1 MRHDRSHYGYEYQFN
16 HLFHRR
22 RVALLSI
29 SQPPM
34 PPQHITTPTAL
45 RNLYGPARER
55 SLKKEIPSLDAHAVR
70 FIGLSPFVVLASS
83 DAQGHMDASPRGG
96 DAGFV
101 KVLDEQTLLLPDA
114 PGNNRLD
121 TLENI
126 IATGR
131 LGTLFMVPGFDE
143 TLRMNGRA
151 VLSTDPAD
159 LALCADARRTPAR
172 VIRLTV
178 ESVYLHC
185 GKSLMRSQLW
195 DASRQTDRAQLP
207 SMAEMMRDQIRA
219 FKGEDIVAE
228 TQAQMLER
236 YRQSL

>member
-1 MRHDRSHYGYEYQFN
+1 
-16 HLFHRR
+16 
-22 RVALLSI
+22 
-29 SQPPM
+29 
-34 PPQHITTPTAL
+34 
-45 RNLYGPARER
+45 
-55 SLKKEIPSLDAHAVR
+55 
-70 FIGLSPFVVLASS
+70 
-83 DAQGHMDASPRGG
+83 
-96 DAGFV
+96 
-101 KVLDEQTLLLPDA
+101 LLPDA

-126 IATGR
+126 IASGR

-143 TLRMNGRA
+143 TLRVNGSA

-159 LALCADARRTPAR
+159 LALCADERRTPTL

-185 GKSLMRSQLW
+185 AKAFMRSKLW
-195 DASRQTDRAQLP
+195 DASHHTDRAQLP

-219 FKGEDIVAE
+219 FKGEDIEAE

-236 YRQSL
+236 YQQSL

>member
-1 MRHDRSHYGYEYQFN
+1 MKS
-16 HLFHRR
+16 
-22 RVALLSI
+22 
-29 SQPPM
+29 
-34 PPQHITTPTAL
+34 QHITTLTAL
-45 RNLYGPARER
+45 RALYGPARER
-55 SLKKEIPSLDAHAVR
+55 SLKKEIPALDAHAVQ

-83 DAQGHMDASPRGG
+83 NADGHMDASPRGG
-96 DAGFV
+96 EPGFI
-101 KVLDEQTLLLPDA
+101 KVLDTQTLLVPDA

-143 TLRMNGRA
+143 TLRVNGRA

-159 LALCADARRTPAR
+159 LALCADARRTPTL
-172 VIRLTV
+172 VIRVAV

-185 GKSLMRSQLW
+185 AKAFMRSQLW
-195 DASRQTDRAQLP
+195 DASRQVDRGQLP
-207 SMAEMMRDQIRA
+207 SMAEMMRDQIRT
-219 FKGEDIVAE
+219 FKGEEIEAE
-228 TQAQMLER
+228 TQAQTLER

>member
-1 MRHDRSHYGYEYQFN
+1 M
-16 HLFHRR
+16 
-22 RVALLSI
+22 
-29 SQPPM
+29 
-34 PPQHITTPTAL
+34 HITTLPAL
-45 RNLYGPARER
+45 RQLYGPARER
-55 SLKKEIPSLDAHAVR
+55 SLKKEIPALDAHAVQ

-83 DAQGHMDASPRGG
+83 DAHGHMDASPRGG
-96 DAGFV
+96 EPGFV
-101 KVLDEQTLLLPDA
+101 KVLDAQTLLLPDA

-143 TLRMNGRA
+143 TLRVNGRA
-151 VLSTDPAD
+151 VLSTD
-159 LALCADARRTPAR
+159 LAMCADARRTPGL

-178 ESVYLHC
+178 DSVYLHC
-185 GKSLMRSQLW
+185 AKAFMRSKLW
-195 DASRQTDRAQLP
+195 DASQQADRAQLP
-207 SMAEMMRDQIRA
+207 SMAEMLRDQIRA
-219 FKGEDIVAE
+219 FKGEEIEAE

>member
-1 MRHDRSHYGYEYQFN
+1 MTT
-16 HLFHRR
+16 
-22 RVALLSI
+22 
-29 SQPPM
+29 
-34 PPQHITTPTAL
+34 QHITTPEAL
-45 RNLYGPARER
+45 RQLYGPARER
-55 SLKKEIPSLDAHAVR
+55 SLKKEIPSLDAHAVQ

-83 DAQGHMDASPRGG
+83 GAGGEMDASPRGG
-96 DAGFV
+96 EPGFIKVHDA
-101 KVLDEQTLLLPDA
+101 QTLLIPDA

-126 IATGR
+126 VATGR
-131 LGTLFMVPGFDE
+131 LGLLFMVPGFDE
-143 TLRMNGRA
+143 TLRVNGHA

-159 LALCADARRTPAR
+159 LALCADARRTPML
-172 VIRLTV
+172 VIRVAV

-185 GKSLMRSQLW
+185 AKAFMRSQLW
-195 DASRQTDRAQLP
+195 DASRQVDRAQMP

-219 FKGEDIVAE
+219 FRGEETVAE